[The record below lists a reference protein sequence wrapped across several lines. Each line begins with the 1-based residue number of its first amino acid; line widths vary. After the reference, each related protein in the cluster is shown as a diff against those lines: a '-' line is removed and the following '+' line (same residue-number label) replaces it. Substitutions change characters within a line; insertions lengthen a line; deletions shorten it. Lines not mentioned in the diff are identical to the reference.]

1 MLGVIVLRITIMQ
14 CVVMMIGITL
24 SVVMMSVG
32 SMLTVII
39 KSMIILSDVGLTD
52 TIEVLL
58 PIMSQPA
65 RLCKPITI

>member
-1 MLGVIVLRITIMQ
+1 MLGVTVLSITMQ
-14 CVVMMIGITL
+14 CVVMISITL

-39 KSMIILSDVGLTD
+39 MRTIILSVVGLTD